1 MQPIES
7 IAGFIDHTLL
17 KPEAG
22 PDAIGRLC
30 QEARRYRFAAV
41 CVNPI
46 WVPLAA
52 DQLADTP
59 VRVASVCGF
68 PLGATPTSVKA
79 FEAEQAM
86 RDGAR
91 EIDMVISIGDA
102 KTGRWG
108 RVQEDI
114 ASVAARVHD
123 GNGLLKV
130 ILECGLLTDLEKE
143 EAARRA
149 VAGGAD
155 FVKTSTGFLAG
166 GATVEDVALLKRV
179 VGAHTGVKAAGGIRT
194 LGQARAMLAAG
205 ASRIGTS
212 SGVRIMEEA
221 EARHQS
227 QKP

>member
-1 MQPIES
+1 MRFVDS
-7 IAGFIDHTLL
+7 IAAFIDHTLL

-30 QEARRYRFAAV
+30 EEARRYRFAAV

-52 DQLADTP
+52 DLLADTP
-59 VRVASVCGF
+59 VRVDSVCGF
-68 PLGATPTSVKA
+68 PLGATPTPVKV
-79 FEAEQAM
+79 FEAAQAM

-91 EIDMVISIGDA
+91 EVDMVISIGDA
-102 KTGRWG
+102 KAARWG

-114 ASVAARVHD
+114 AGVATRVHESD
-123 GNGLLKV
+123 GLLKV
-130 ILECGLLTDLEKE
+130 ILECGLLTQPEKE
-143 EAARRA
+143 EGARRA
-149 VAGGAD
+149 AAAGAD

-179 VGAHTGVKAAGGIRT
+179 VGAGVGVKAAGGIRS

-205 ASRIGTS
+205 ASRLGTS

-221 EARHQS
+221 AKHRNGQ
-227 QKP
+227 PA